1 MNIFLYDDYLDKYK
15 KKVRKIEETLNKLN
29 LQGKIL
35 YLNNIKNID
44 TSLQNEINSG
54 AKTIVVVGN
63 NKTLNNI
70 VNYLANISEK
80 IPVAIIPVGPNNSI
94 AESLGII
101 DEKEACYVLSSRRI
115 ENVKLITAN
124 NLLAIKDIYIA
135 GKDVSLDVDKSY
147 NLKLQKDGD
156 CFVFN
161 IPPKDEYLND
171 KTILLKDNN
180 LNLYIKIGSKNKT
193 YLKAKKIEINKTKEK
208 AIIDN
213 SIALETPLNI
223 ETSNKQIPL
232 IVGKDRTFNL

>member
-101 DEKEACYVLSSRRI
+101 DEKEACYILSSRRI
-115 ENVKLITAN
+115 
-124 NLLAIKDIYIA
+124 
-135 GKDVSLDVDKSY
+135 
-147 NLKLQKDGD
+147 
-156 CFVFN
+156 
-161 IPPKDEYLND
+161 
-171 KTILLKDNN
+171 
-180 LNLYIKIGSKNKT
+180 
-193 YLKAKKIEINKTKEK
+193 
-208 AIIDN
+208 
-213 SIALETPLNI
+213 
-223 ETSNKQIPL
+223 
-232 IVGKDRTFNL
+232 